1 MIGKKQ
7 QRLNCILSLWAIRNY
22 LKYPVEN
29 HPRHFD
35 QLGADLLLGS
45 KWKNSIAL
53 RIPVCVTLPII
64 MLFYDIAMICKYSM
78 GLLFHK
84 KNELNPDSLFV
95 SIHERLYSI
104 GSFAGLINNDTVWFK
119 TPMDSDLFS
128 LPKAYNTLTVYDYIR
143 FSDIWRSIIQSI
155 RCRWHVIYR
164 WGYENLMITEKCFR
178 WLLTDMALRRMS
190 PNIEL
195 VFCNQLDRIAVLLDK
210 LPNTRKTLVEH
221 GVEYVYSQSEIQK
234 KNNMLIYCPDVDFY
248 VLNRTYHFHT
258 LTKVYCYSEIDIKAF
273 ERSIVRCNP
282 EYIVIGYNFKPSFKP
297 QKKSVLIISDYYNQ
311 YENEKLIVSLLQGLD
326 IDLFLKG
333 HPRNN
338 DSLYDNLRTL
348 FHFVFIPGTKKELPD
363 ADLVISYDSTLAHE
377 YESVGSKVIYYGN
390 FEIKKIRSIVSSLLE
405 V

>member
-1 MIGKKQ
+1 MISRKQ
-7 QRLNCILSLWAIRNY
+7 QRLNCLVSLWAIRNY
-22 LKYPVEN
+22 LKYPLEN
-29 HPRHFD
+29 HPRYFN

-45 KWKNSIAL
+45 KWKNNIAL
-53 RIPVCVTLPII
+53 RILVCVSLPII
-64 MLFYDIAMICKYSM
+64 MLFYDIAMICKYAM

-84 KNELNPDSLFV
+84 KKELTPDSLFV
-95 SIHERLYSI
+95 SIHERLFSI
-104 GSFAGLINNDTVWFK
+104 GSFAGLINDDTVWFK
-119 TPMDSDLFS
+119 TPMDSDLFN
-128 LPKAYNTLTVYDYIR
+128 LPKAYKTLTVYDYIR

-155 RCRWHVIYR
+155 RCRWHVVNR

-221 GVEYVYSQSEIQK
+221 GVEYIYSQSEIQK

-258 LTKVYCYSEIDIKAF
+258 LTKVYCYSDTDIKAF
-273 ERSIVRCNP
+273 ERSIVKCNP
-282 EYIVIGYNFKPSFKP
+282 DYMVIGYNFKPSFKP

-311 YENEKLIVSLLQGLD
+311 YENEKQIISLLQGLD
-326 IDLFLKG
+326 IELFLKG
-333 HPRNN
+333 HPRNS
-338 DSLYDNLRTL
+338 DGLYDNLRSL
-348 FHFVFIPGTKKELPD
+348 YRFVFIPGTKKELPD
-363 ADLVISYDSTLAHE
+363 ANLVISYDSTLAHE

-390 FEIKKIRSIVSSLLE
+390 FDIKDIRSIVSGYLDL
-405 V
+405 